1 MKKLLIIAAIF
12 SMLSSISCNEKPK
25 NITPSLSVSESSE
38 DNSEIT
44 LTIATTVDIS
54 KIKNAILRN
63 MNCDV
68 DIKYYPYSEEKDP
81 FESLYLDM
89 LSGETPD
96 VVYSET
102 DNIIKLINKNYMA
115 DMYPL
120 MENSETLKK
129 EDFLPNVLEG
139 LDVDGKLPAI
149 CNEWQ
154 LFTAVA
160 KTENVGKDMEN
171 WTPAEAL
178 DIYNNLPEDMNFLN
192 YTHFEYD
199 EWNYFMKRVSV
210 DAVDYK
216 NNTCDFGGAF
226 MEMLGNVKNFPPF
239 EENKSFENDDLIKNR
254 SLVSEVNLFGINSAM
269 AQQLYSAFG
278 GEDIT
283 FVGYPSESG
292 KGYVTDVFSMFGIL
306 ENSPHKQQGYEFIS
320 LMLNESSINT
330 DILYNLPIT
339 EKQLT
344 EQLNTSKYSNLS
356 VNCPQYLPNS
366 DEQVQM
372 SEKAINQA
380 VDYIKNV
387 EFEPYKRSEV
397 DSIISEE
404 YHKCFEGETTPQ
416 ECADMLNNRVSIY
429 LSEKE

>member
-12 SMLSSISCNEKPK
+12 SMLSTISCNEKPK

-254 SLVSEVNLFGINSAM
+254 SLVSEVNLFGINSVM
-269 AQQLYSAFG
+269 AQQLYSNFG

-292 KGYVTDVFSMFGIL
+292 KGYVTDVYSMFGIL

>member
-12 SMLSSISCNEKPK
+12 SMLSTISCNEKPK

-239 EENKSFENDDLIKNR
+239 EENKSFENDNLIKNR

-269 AQQLYSAFG
+269 AQQLYSNFG

-292 KGYVTDVFSMFGIL
+292 KGYVTDVYSMFGIL
-306 ENSPHKQQGYEFIS
+306 ENSPHKQQSYEFIS